1 MDSQNFMNLVRDD
14 ILTLSKITNV
24 YEILNTRV
32 QNPQDLKVLLWITD
46 NILNNERTTDD
57 TAIINLY
64 EHSQNYY
71 LRLIEHV
78 LAPYI

>member
-1 MDSQNFMNLVRDD
+1 MDSQNLANLVMDD
-14 ILTLSKITNV
+14 VLTLSKIV
-24 YEILNTRV
+24 DVSELLSIRV

-57 TAIINLY
+57 SNIENLY
-64 EHSQNYY
+64 NQSQEYY